1 MMLAVVGRKDKKET
15 RKPIMDAIRI
25 GPYITIYIY
34 IIPCCVAENEVGGL
48 EH

>member
-15 RKPIMDAIRI
+15 KKPIMDAIRI
-25 GPYITIYIY
+25 GPYINIY
-34 IIPCCVAENEVGGL
+34 IIPCCVAENEVGGV